1 MVGLAPHLAHHSV
14 DVGIVIRNAWGDERP
29 YHQEQDTFLGFFGM
43 KTTGPRWTS
52 AQSRVWTGFATVGVQ
67 ARLFDKVNWFCSF
80 VEMEGNFM
88 AVFFASRK
96 NSTYDIYKL
105 TCLGKKRNF
114 FSSIHL
120 SPMFIVFSQR
130 FYIFLFSSQ
139 FPATKRCEKN
149 TTQGPKAEGPN
160 EVWRL
165 ASLQGSDWRTYKRFV
180 CCGKPKNNWD
190 VTSNHGTH
198 HGLSMGYW
206 RYWDTLGYL
215 SLSILSDLIDSLP
228 WTSINQK
235 PTILGLFTIGDH
247 MTTFN
252 QIPKN
257 YLRNMFFFWGGGRD
271 AE

>member
-1 MVGLAPHLAHHSV
+1 
-14 DVGIVIRNAWGDERP
+14 
-29 YHQEQDTFLGFFGM
+29 
-43 KTTGPRWTS
+43 
-52 AQSRVWTGFATVGVQ
+52 
-67 ARLFDKVNWFCSF
+67 
-80 VEMEGNFM
+80 
-88 AVFFASRK
+88 
-96 NSTYDIYKL
+96 
-105 TCLGKKRNF
+105 
-114 FSSIHL
+114 
-120 SPMFIVFSQR
+120 MFIVFSQR

-257 YLRNMFFFWGGGRD
+257 YLRNMFFFLGRG
-271 AE
+271 ERCWIEYIRILGHQHLVYLRWVKTKGFHP